1 VQERK
6 EVVVVSSI
14 VELPKIIS
22 LLGPEEKKVF
32 DRLFLVQEST
42 GKLVLPKEM
51 VPWADKSFGDHHSV
65 EEQRIIKVFN
75 RISFES
81 ALFNELRAKRP
92 ISATTDEDSAKT
104 IKESLG
110 DPFCKPLTGTPVD
123 TFGRVRGWR
132 CISASN
138 VAKYDALHGL
148 IVFKQHNP
156 LVFTEKD
163 LANYLSTAMKWFDK
177 ANKSNKNAIYPFL
190 LWNCLWKAGASII
203 HGHMQT
209 ALGEGVHYGG
219 AEYLNKIRKEYAER
233 YNSDYFRD
241 LFRVHVSVG
250 LGLEWKKLKIF
261 TSITPKKEKEIT
273 IIGEKFNKK
282 FMSAIFRA
290 ADCLVKDLG
299 VNSFN
304 MGIIYPPMDKNLV
317 RGAWKGFPVIARI
330 VDRGKLSSK
339 TSDFGG
345 VEMYAGASVIE
356 SDPYK
361 VFEKLKLHF

>member
-1 VQERK
+1 M
-6 EVVVVSSI
+6 SSI

-22 LLGPEEKKVF
+22 LLSPEEKKIF
-32 DRLFLVQEST
+32 DRIFLVQENI

-51 VPWADKSFGDHHSV
+51 IGWADKNFGDHHIL

-75 RISFES
+75 RFSFES

-92 ISATTDEDSAKT
+92 ISATSDEDAANT
-104 IKESLG
+104 IKESEG
-110 DPFCKPLTGTPVD
+110 DPFCKPLIGTPQD

-156 LVFTEKD
+156 LAFTEKD
-163 LANYLSTAMKWFDK
+163 VSDYLSTAMKWFNK

-209 ALGEGVHYGG
+209 TLGEGMHYSG
-219 AEYLNKIRKEYAER
+219 AEYLNKVRREYLAA
-233 YNSDYFRD
+233 NKSDYFKD
-241 LFRVHVSVG
+241 LYSVHAAIG
-250 LGLEWKKLKIF
+250 LGLVWKKLKIF
-261 TSITPKKEKEIT
+261 TSITPRKEKEVT
-273 IIGEKFNKK
+273 IIGDKLDRK
-282 FMSAIFRA
+282 FMTAIFRA
-290 ADCLVKDLG
+290 ADCLVKEMG

-304 MGIIYPPMDKNLV
+304 MGVIFPPMVK
-317 RGAWKGFPVIARI
+317 GKEKSEIGESWKGFPVIARI

-345 VEMYAGASVIE
+345 MEMYAGASVIE

-361 VFEKLKLHF
+361 VFESLKSHF